1 MSVSDPSL
9 PAGVPDSDT
18 PTWVDIVKPYTT
30 RVTDCDSGQ
39 AVRVECGCPAYESYR
54 DERMVVVTHDAHTCK
69 EGSDVA
75 DVYRRPD
82 RYDVYT
88 HPPVPVDAPMHQ
100 LNRAELNAMLSHVPV
115 KPDDSTNPIWKEGV
129 QEGRAEGEALFETLR
144 QNLTVAEYDSLL
156 DDLPLSDPDLVT
168 KRLKAKV
175 AEIAAETNYAAVPAP
190 AVQQVRH
197 LLTVGPSK
205 VEIPATADAS
215 IGLLGDRYVDGG
227 SFVLDIPDT
236 TPAIWGCGDDVLW
249 AEGEGAMIA
258 GPQGVGKTTL
268 AGLLVRGLLVGGE
281 VLGYQVKGGYRVLYL
296 AMDRP
301 RQIARALRRQLGD
314 LNREVLAE
322 KLVVWQGP
330 PLSDLAKQPQLLLG
344 MAYSARANVVVVDS
358 LKDAAIG
365 LSNDEVGAGWNRA
378 RQALIADGGQIL
390 ELHHTRKSTPGGDS
404 SSAVDMIYGSTWLTS
419 GLGSIIH
426 LSGEPGDPIVKLR
439 HLKQP
444 ANDVGPLEILHD
456 GSAGSMSL
464 QGEVDLIAMA
474 REAYHQHGTG
484 IVAAAAAARMHET
497 DHPNKN
503 DIEKARRKLEGY
515 VKSGRL
521 RRNGKHSQTGAVFY
535 APTGPTP
542 L

>member
-1 MSVSDPSL
+1 M
-9 PAGVPDSDT
+9 
-18 PTWVDIVKPYTT
+18 
-30 RVTDCDSGQ
+30 
-39 AVRVECGCPAYESYR
+39 
-54 DERMVVVTHDAHTCK
+54 
-69 EGSDVA
+69 
-75 DVYRRPD
+75 

-100 LNRAELNAMLSHVPV
+100 LNRAELNAMLSYVPV
-115 KPDDSTNPIWKEGV
+115 KPDDSTDPIWTEGF
-129 QEGRAEGEALFETLR
+129 QEGLTEGETLFETLR
-144 QNLTVAEYDSLL
+144 QNLTVTEYDSLL
-156 DDLPLSDPDLVT
+156 DDLPLSDPGLVA

-175 AEIAAETNYAAVPAP
+175 AEIAARTNCVAVPAP
-190 AVQQVRH
+190 AVQQLGQ
-197 LLTVGPSK
+197 LLTVGLS
-205 VEIPATADAS
+205 ETETPATAAS
-215 IGLLGDRYVDGG
+215 TGPAGDRYIDGG

-236 TPAIWGCGDDVLW
+236 TPAVWGRGDDVLW

-268 AGLLVRGLLVGGE
+268 AGLLVRGLLVGGD
-281 VLGYQVKGGYRVLYL
+281 VLGYPVKGGYRVLYL

-314 LNREVLAE
+314 LDREVLAE

-330 PLSDLAKQPQLLLG
+330 PLSDLAKQPQLLLD
-344 MAYSARANVVVVDS
+344 MAFTIRANVVVVDS

-378 RQALIADGGQIL
+378 RQALIAHGGQIL

-464 QGEVDLIAMA
+464 QGAVDLIAMA